1 MDSFDYPDFDEAFME
16 TPTPKKANVENGLP
30 PSQTN
35 SQEDGSKLNILDVVN
50 DNKKAVIPSVTRATK
65 PKISSKQDA
74 PKGTSNEDSPVV
86 EEETSGEMFLN
97 NKLMNNNAHNN
108 SSVKQTMKPP
118 DIISN
123 LPPAKSMNKDKSEE
137 PVMPKVNRALKPSGS
152 TTSSSSSSSGGS
164 ENTVD
169 PTKKSSS
176 LSSVET
182 TDSYSSLKAEQEA
195 ELQAVRFYSI
205 RCFISTT

>member
-1 MDSFDYPDFDEAFME
+1 M
-16 TPTPKKANVENGLP
+16 
-30 PSQTN
+30 
-35 SQEDGSKLNILDVVN
+35 N
-50 DNKKAVIPSVTRATK
+50 DNKKAVIPSVNRATK

-86 EEETSGEMFLN
+86 EEESSGEMVLN
-97 NKLMNNNAHNN
+97 NKLMNNNANNN
-108 SSVKQTMKPP
+108 SSVKQTMKLP

-123 LPPAKSMNKDKSEE
+123 LPPAKLTNKDKSEE
-137 PVMPKVNRALKPSGS
+137 SVMPKANRALKPSGS
-152 TTSSSSSSSGGS
+152 TTSSGSSSSGGS
-164 ENTVD
+164 ETTVD

-182 TDSYSSLKAEQEA
+182 MDLYSSLKAEQEA
-195 ELQAVRFYSI
+195 KLQAVRFYSI